1 MAEKKPV
8 FGQLTGAAKAT
19 GAVPIGCVCPKC
31 GTLRTDGD
39 PHYHQETNI
48 LVVALQDRVESA
60 ERTAHGLR
68 RLQIANF
75 VQDRL
80 VVLVDQHDDRPTL
93 VVKPGD
99 HPLEGAPR
107 LVGIASGQRYP
118 VPAAPVGKLRHE
130 VLLEACDVPHIH
142 RAHVEPQHGR
152 WALGL
157 LRHPPLGGQA
167 LEQLDLPPEHRIERR
182 ERQRLAEPPRAGQE
196 VPSSARDD
204 FLKPMGLVN
213 IEQPIPAQHL
223 EALDAYGQ
231 GLKLFTHR
239 SSPLPNGFSMPPI
252 LAEMFWQRWKG
263 DCEGPHS
270 LSASHGFGRCWHLGL
285 QELQRGEQLLRN
297 FENLPV
303 ALGLTTRSPP
313 CFVKSA
319 LDR

>member
-1 MAEKKPV
+1 MAEKTPV

-118 VPAAPVGKLRHE
+118 VPVAPVGKLRHE
-130 VLLEACDVPHIH
+130 VLLEARDVPHVH
-142 RAHVEPQHGR
+142 RAHVEPQHGCG
-152 WALGL
+152 ALGL

-196 VPSSARDD
+196 VTVRVYKFHQPRR
-204 FLKPMGLVN
+204 LVH
-213 IEQPIPAQHL
+213 IKMPPLPQHL

-231 GLKLFTHR
+231 GLEFFAHYPVTSLR
-239 SSPLPNGFSMPPI
+239 SSVS
-252 LAEMFWQRWKG
+252 
-263 DCEGPHS
+263 
-270 LSASHGFGRCWHLGL
+270 
-285 QELQRGEQLLRN
+285 
-297 FENLPV
+297 
-303 ALGLTTRSPP
+303 
-313 CFVKSA
+313 
-319 LDR
+319 